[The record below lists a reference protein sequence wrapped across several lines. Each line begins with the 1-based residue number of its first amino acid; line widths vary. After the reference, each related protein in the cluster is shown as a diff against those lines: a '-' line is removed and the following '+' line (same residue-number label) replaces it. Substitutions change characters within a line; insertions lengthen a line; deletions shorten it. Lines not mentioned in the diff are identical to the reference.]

1 VVAVTTPAAALDRPG
16 EARVYPIPVEG
27 TGEVIEHPSI
37 TDIIS
42 VLDPAHIC
50 DWKQKMAILGA
61 SQREDLWV
69 KISAANLL
77 PAGPPRNTELRR
89 LLAECI
95 TAGQIIEKGH
105 LAADRG
111 TGYHSLTERL
121 DDLVP
126 PGAVRM
132 VDELGLP
139 RSAADIARAYVD
151 AMAPVEILHTEV
163 TVCSVAHGYAGT
175 GDRIIRFR
183 PLNIWTETF
192 DQWRLG
198 EGCFIFDAKFGTVHD
213 TVAMQ
218 LAAIANAETIWDAE
232 AQTHT
237 PLPADLRRDV
247 GFVFQPDRGLLPV
260 DLTGAHDA
268 FLGALAVKR
277 WIGRKPVGPAIKIS
291 TGGESV
297 TRTEDGGGTPVGS
310 VTPSP
315 EAMAVPAHTPVQP
328 HGPDAEGSDSP
339 PVEAHPFDEPRP
351 LYETCDRCNYA
362 RHTCKGCG
370 ADLEHGVEICV
381 PCTEMVDKMAAAYDG
396 SHLTHISEPLT
407 KVVADVFAGLPG
419 DDGKPQI
426 DRVAKRAWLIERLQ
440 VLAGMNAAVA
450 WPIDVPTFKA
460 STDHTAD
467 QLATIERAIADAE
480 RLAQAP
486 FPANDDPTDP
496 RNIVVANDDP
506 RVLDLKRRLEML
518 PPDLAAGVRAENARA
533 KACPNL
539 NTGRVT
545 VAHLAA
551 LEPIVAAAEA
561 EAMPRAKR
569 ITEAF
574 ELAEAYG
581 ISEAALCKAIGVTEP
596 RQING
601 DSLALLGLIEDALY
615 LPDRILVERD
625 GVVVVDQPAAVLAA
639 YGDDRT
645 RVWRAGQQAAKAHGI
660 ESPKDSD
667 AVLAHP
673 ILTAAVAVV

>member
-339 PVEAHPFDEPRP
+339 PVEAHPFDEP
-351 LYETCDRCNYA
+351 
-362 RHTCKGCG
+362 
-370 ADLEHGVEICV
+370 V
-381 PCTEMVDKMAAAYDG
+381 
-396 SHLTHISEPLT
+396 HISEPLT

-496 RNIVVANDDP
+496 RNIVVANDDA
-506 RVLDLKRRLEML
+506 RVVDLKRRLEML
-518 PPDLAAGVRAENARA
+518 PPDLAAGVRAENARV

-539 NTGRVT
+539 NTGRLT
-545 VAHLAA
+545 EAHLAA

-561 EAMPRAKR
+561 EWMPRAKR
-569 ITEAF
+569 ITDAVA
-574 ELAEAYG
+574 LAESYG
-581 ISEAALCKAIGVTEP
+581 ISEAALC
-596 RQING
+596 
-601 DSLALLGLIEDALY
+601 ALLGVAEVKAICAEALTLLDIVADAIC

-625 GVVVVDQPAAVLAA
+625 GVIVVDQPAAVLAA
-639 YGDDRT
+639 YDDSRSALLKAGRT
-645 RVWRAGQQAAKAHGI
+645 AALAHGI

>member
-1 VVAVTTPAAALDRPG
+1 VTTPAAALDRPG
-16 EARVYPIPVEG
+16 EARVYPIPIEG
-27 TGEVIEHPSI
+27 TGEIIEHPSI

-69 KISAANLL
+69 KIAAANLL

-163 TVCSVAHGYAGT
+163 TVCSVVHGYAGT

-183 PLNIWTETF
+183 PLNIWTELF
-192 DQWRLG
+192 DQYDLSR
-198 EGCFIFDAKFGTVHD
+198 GCFIFDAKFGTVHD

-218 LAAIANAETIWDAE
+218 LAAIANAETIWDPE
-232 AQTHT
+232 TQTHT

-291 TGGESV
+291 TGGAEVAASKS
-297 TRTEDGGGTPVGS
+297 GTPEV
-310 VTPSP
+310 
-315 EAMAVPAHTPVQP
+315 AN
-328 HGPDAEGSDSP
+328 P
-339 PVEAHPFDEPRP
+339 PVEPINGEP
-351 LYETCDRCNYA
+351 
-362 RHTCKGCG
+362 
-370 ADLEHGVEICV
+370 V
-381 PCTEMVDKMAAAYDG
+381 
-396 SHLTHISEPLT
+396 HISEPLT

-561 EAMPRAKR
+561 AAMPRAKR

>member
-132 VDELGLP
+132 VDEFGLP
-139 RSAADIARAYVD
+139 RSAADIARAY
-151 AMAPVEILHTEV
+151 
-163 TVCSVAHGYAGT
+163 
-175 GDRIIRFR
+175 
-183 PLNIWTETF
+183 
-192 DQWRLG
+192 
-198 EGCFIFDAKFGTVHD
+198 
-213 TVAMQ
+213 
-218 LAAIANAETIWDAE
+218 
-232 AQTHT
+232 
-237 PLPADLRRDV
+237 LRRDV

-496 RNIVVANDDP
+496 RNIVVANDDA
-506 RVLDLKRRLEML
+506 RVVDLKRRLEML

-539 NTGRVT
+539 NTGRIT
-545 VAHLAA
+545 EAHLAA

-561 EAMPRAKR
+561 EWMPRAKR
-569 ITEAF
+569 ITGAVA
-574 ELAEAYG
+574 LAESYG
-581 ISEAALCKAIGVTEP
+581 ISEAALC
-596 RQING
+596 
-601 DSLALLGLIEDALY
+601 ALLGVAEVKAICAEALTLLDIVADAIC

-625 GVVVVDQPAAVLAA
+625 GVIVVDQPAAVLAA
-639 YGDDRT
+639 YDDSRSALLKAGRT
-645 RVWRAGQQAAKAHGI
+645 AALAHGI

>member
-1 VVAVTTPAAALDRPG
+1 VTTPAAALDRPG
-16 EARVYPIPVEG
+16 EARVYPIPIEG
-27 TGEVIEHPSI
+27 TGEIIEHPSI

-69 KISAANLL
+69 KIAAANLL

-163 TVCSVAHGYAGT
+163 TVCSVVHGYAGT

-183 PLNIWTETF
+183 PLNIWTELF
-192 DQWRLG
+192 DQYDLSR
-198 EGCFIFDAKFGTVHD
+198 GCFIFDAKFGTVHD

-218 LAAIANAETIWDAE
+218 LAAIANA
-232 AQTHT
+232 
-237 PLPADLRRDV
+237 
-247 GFVFQPDRGLLPV
+247 
-260 DLTGAHDA
+260 
-268 FLGALAVKR
+268 
-277 WIGRKPVGPAIKIS
+277 
-291 TGGESV
+291 
-297 TRTEDGGGTPVGS
+297 
-310 VTPSP
+310 
-315 EAMAVPAHTPVQP
+315 
-328 HGPDAEGSDSP
+328 
-339 PVEAHPFDEPRP
+339 
-351 LYETCDRCNYA
+351 
-362 RHTCKGCG
+362 
-370 ADLEHGVEICV
+370 
-381 PCTEMVDKMAAAYDG
+381 
-396 SHLTHISEPLT
+396 
-407 KVVADVFAGLPG
+407 
-419 DDGKPQI
+419 
-426 DRVAKRAWLIERLQ
+426 
-440 VLAGMNAAVA
+440 
-450 WPIDVPTFKA
+450 
-460 STDHTAD
+460 
-467 QLATIERAIADAE
+467 
-480 RLAQAP
+480 
-486 FPANDDPTDP
+486 DPTDP

-581 ISEAALCKAIGVTEP
+581 ISEAALC
-596 RQING
+596 
-601 DSLALLGLIEDALY
+601 ALLGVAEVKAICAEALTLLDIVADAIC

-625 GVVVVDQPAAVLAA
+625 GVIVVDQPAAVLAA
-639 YGDDRT
+639 YDDSRSALLKAGRT
-645 RVWRAGQQAAKAHGI
+645 AALAHGI

>member
-1 VVAVTTPAAALDRPG
+1 
-16 EARVYPIPVEG
+16 
-27 TGEVIEHPSI
+27 
-37 TDIIS
+37 
-42 VLDPAHIC
+42 
-50 DWKQKMAILGA
+50 
-61 SQREDLWV
+61 
-69 KISAANLL
+69 
-77 PAGPPRNTELRR
+77 
-89 LLAECI
+89 
-95 TAGQIIEKGH
+95 
-105 LAADRG
+105 
-111 TGYHSLTERL
+111 
-121 DDLVP
+121 
-126 PGAVRM
+126 
-132 VDELGLP
+132 
-139 RSAADIARAYVD
+139 
-151 AMAPVEILHTEV
+151 
-163 TVCSVAHGYAGT
+163 
-175 GDRIIRFR
+175 
-183 PLNIWTETF
+183 
-192 DQWRLG
+192 
-198 EGCFIFDAKFGTVHD
+198 
-213 TVAMQ
+213 
-218 LAAIANAETIWDAE
+218 
-232 AQTHT
+232 
-237 PLPADLRRDV
+237 
-247 GFVFQPDRGLLPV
+247 
-260 DLTGAHDA
+260 
-268 FLGALAVKR
+268 
-277 WIGRKPVGPAIKIS
+277 
-291 TGGESV
+291 
-297 TRTEDGGGTPVGS
+297 
-310 VTPSP
+310 
-315 EAMAVPAHTPVQP
+315 
-328 HGPDAEGSDSP
+328 
-339 PVEAHPFDEPRP
+339 
-351 LYETCDRCNYA
+351 
-362 RHTCKGCG
+362 
-370 ADLEHGVEICV
+370 
-381 PCTEMVDKMAAAYDG
+381 
-396 SHLTHISEPLT
+396 
-407 KVVADVFAGLPG
+407 LPG

-601 DSLALLGLIEDALY
+601 DSLALLGLIEDAIY

-625 GVVVVDQPAAVLAA
+625 GVIVVDQPAAVLAA
-639 YGDDRT
+639 YDDDRT